1 VFAVVKSG
9 GKQYRV
15 SEGQE
20 LVVDRLVGEVG
31 DSVELPVGFV
41 ADEASVDL
49 GERTAKVEILE
60 HLRGDKIHVY
70 KYKPKKDYRKKT
82 GHRQALTRVRVLEVS
97 NGSYEGRRLVAKRPR
112 FRGEAAGGEDLR
124 PERRQGLRR
133 HPLRQGGRPGEL
145 RPQPRPEG
153 GQRAGGVFARG
164 GHGLRTR
171 HFRGL

>member
-82 GHRQALTRVRVLEVS
+82 GHRQALTRVRVLEVAD
-97 NGSYEGRRLVAKRPR
+97 GS
-112 FRGEAAGGEDLR
+112 
-124 PERRQGLRR
+124 
-133 HPLRQGGRPGEL
+133 
-145 RPQPRPEG
+145 
-153 GQRAGGVFARG
+153 
-164 GHGLRTR
+164 
-171 HFRGL
+171 